1 MASPFRWGGSY
12 TTSQSVK
19 SMIHVAPKVGEATK
33 YTVIEARSGDDD
45 KNIYEALNGVESLI
59 VLFTSKG
66 LGIEAPGY
74 SS

>member
-1 MASPFRWGGSY
+1 
-12 TTSQSVK
+12 
-19 SMIHVAPKVGEATK
+19 MIHIAPKVGEATK

-74 SS
+74 KS

>member
-1 MASPFRWGGSY
+1 
-12 TTSQSVK
+12 
-19 SMIHVAPKVGEATK
+19 MIHIAPKVGEATK

-59 VLFTSKG
+59 VLFTAEG

-74 SS
+74 NS